1 MTLFAKRISTISA
14 TAAVLAAL
22 CSPGSFTVGAA
33 YADGIGLGAG
43 ASIGGHSGVNAGAGA
58 SIGGRN
64 GVSAGLGASVGGRN
78 GVNAGAGANVG
89 GTGGVSAGLGAS
101 VGGSGGVNAGA
112 GAQVGSGVGVG
123 VGVSIGGAENPN
135 HSIGGGTGI
144 FSPSDP
150 TTTTSISS
158 AARDR
163 LAGLSGKE
171 IARYKKRCVNVL
183 SDSGSY
189 DSDLIALCR
198 AVRGM

>member
-1 MTLFAKRISTISA
+1 MTLFAKRISRISA

-22 CSPGSFTVGAA
+22 CAPGSFTVGAA
-33 YADGIGLGAG
+33 SADGIGLGAG
-43 ASIGGHSGVNAGAGA
+43 ASIGGRSGVNAGGGA
-58 SIGGRN
+58 SIGGSN
-64 GVSAGLGASVGGRN
+64 GVNTGAGASVGGTS
-78 GVNAGAGANVG
+78 GA
-89 GTGGVSAGLGAS
+89 SAGLGAS

-123 VGVSIGGAENPN
+123 VGVSIGDTGNPSQ
-135 HSIGGGTGI
+135 SIGDGTGI

-171 IARYKKRCVNVL
+171 IGRYKKRCVNVL

-189 DSDLIALCR
+189 DADLIALCR